1 PNRNGEKRMTKFESG
16 RNGAVRIA
24 IVRHSG
30 FLFFSP
36 VAIRACLFF
45 SALVCPAV
53 GGVPPGTETAY
64 FGSLTCLRTAAKS
77 FVIPVRL
84 TRLAMKDGIKPPV
97 SVKMKYVARVLFA
110 PSGSS
115 SHLPSQIFTRTT
127 PFFSGGPS
135 SFAGDQ

>member
-1 PNRNGEKRMTKFESG
+1 KWQSHC
-16 RNGAVRIA
+16 
-24 IVRHSG
+24 HSG
-30 FLFFSP
+30 FLLVSLF
-36 VAIRACLFF
+36 VIRASLFF
-45 SALVCPAV
+45 PFATPNSV
-53 GGVPPGTETAY
+53 GSRAPSEIETAY

-77 FVIPVRL
+77 FVIPVKL
-84 TRLAMKDGIKPPV
+84 TRLAMNDGINPPV